1 MHVKVFHAFT
11 MQEAIQS
18 IKAELGPDAV
28 ILSTKDIRQRGPVAK
43 WFGRPL
49 IEVTAAIDRREPP
62 MDAPSPASGPS
73 IPQARRDPSPDPSIV
88 PVSRFQETLRSLASD
103 APPPKLTPKRAAPRP
118 GELLRELR
126 RATIGAPRLAR
137 VRDELRGLHQH
148 LLEAYPEDAVAT
160 PKSVPGPMTAL
171 YRDFVA
177 RSLAVPTAVS
187 FVQCLHD
194 RLSGDAHRDRAAVRT
209 VLRELM
215 KREMTEGTPLAVA
228 ENDKTVGVFFG
239 PSGSGKTTVIAKLAA
254 TLLEQGRTVALL
266 CLDVYRP
273 SAVEQLR
280 SYATALELPFETA
293 GTRQAAAE
301 RLRRLSDADA
311 VLVDTGGRNIMDAG
325 YLSDIRWLTTLDH
338 VVETHLV
345 LSATTREEDLSAT
358 ARRCAEYS
366 VRRLLFTKLD
376 ESTGI
381 GSLLNVHKQ
390 TRIPFSYFSTGPGVP
405 HDLEVAGA
413 ERLADLLLEGSIREE
428 QSAESRIAQVVG
440 ESIGFEAERASA

>member
-1 MHVKVFHAFT
+1 MQVKVFHAFT

-18 IKAELGPDAV
+18 IKAELGPEAV
-28 ILSTKDIRQRGPVAK
+28 ILSTKDIRQKGPVAR

-49 IEVTAAIDRREPP
+49 IEVTAAIERRESPA
-62 MDAPSPASGPS
+62 DAPLPPSGKS
-73 IPQARRDPSPDPSIV
+73 IPLVHRDLTSDPALV
-88 PVSRFQETLRSLASD
+88 PVSRFQETLRGLTHD
-103 APPPKLTPKRAAPRP
+103 APPPKLTPKRAAASP
-118 GELLRELR
+118 GALLKELR
-126 RATIGAPRLAR
+126 RAPISPPRLAR

-160 PKSVPGPMTAL
+160 PKNVPGPMTAL
-171 YRDFVA
+171 YRDFVT

-187 FVQCLHD
+187 FVQGLHD
-194 RLSGDAHRDRAAVRT
+194 QLSGNERRDLATVRT
-209 VLRELM
+209 ALRELM
-215 KREMTEGTPLAVA
+215 KREMTEGVPLAAA
-228 ENDKTVGVFFG
+228 EDDKKVGVFFG

-266 CLDVYRP
+266 CMDVYRP

-280 SYATALELPFETA
+280 SYAAALELPFATA
-293 GTRQAAAE
+293 GTRQTAAE
-301 RLRRLSDADA
+301 RLRRLSDADT

-325 YLSDIRWLTTLDH
+325 YMSDIRWLTTLDH

-358 ARRCAEYS
+358 VRRCAEYS

-390 TRIPFSYFSTGPGVP
+390 SGIPFSYFSTGPGVP

-413 ERLADLLLEGSIREE
+413 ERLADLLLEGTIREE
-428 QSAESRIAQVVG
+428 QTTETRIAKVVG
-440 ESIGFEAERASA
+440 ESMGFEPESMSA

>member
-28 ILSTKDIRQRGPVAK
+28 ILSTKDVRQRGSVAK

-49 IEVTAAIDRREPP
+49 IEVTAAIDRRETPT
-62 MDAPSPASGPS
+62 DAPMPAAASPA
-73 IPQARRDPSPDPSIV
+73 PQIHRDPSPDPSVV
-88 PVSRFQETLRSLASD
+88 PVSRFQDTLRNVTHDGPA
-103 APPPKLTPKRAAPRP
+103 PKLTPKRAAAPP
-118 GELLRELR
+118 GELLKGLR
-126 RATIGAPRLAR
+126 RATAGAPHLAR

-148 LLEAYPEDAVAT
+148 LLEAYPEDAVAA
-160 PKSVPGPMTAL
+160 PKNVPGPMTAL
-171 YRDFVA
+171 YRDLVT

-194 RLSGDAHRDRAAVRT
+194 QLSGEARRDQTAIRAA
-209 VLRELM
+209 LRELM
-215 KREMTEGTPLAVA
+215 KREMAEGIPLMAA
-228 ENDKTVGVFFG
+228 EDDRKVGVFFG
-239 PSGSGKTTVIAKLAA
+239 PSGSGKTTAIAKLAS
-254 TLLEQGRTVALL
+254 TLVSEGRTVALL
-266 CLDVYRP
+266 SMDVYRS

-280 SYATALELPFETA
+280 KYATALELPFETA

-301 RLRRLSDADA
+301 GLRRLCDADV
-311 VLVDTGGRNIMDAG
+311 VLVDTGGRNIMETG
-325 YLSDIRWLTTLDH
+325 LLSDIRWLTTLDH

-345 LSATTREEDLSAT
+345 LPATTREEDLLAT
-358 ARRCAEYS
+358 VRRCAEYS

-376 ESTGI
+376 ESTGV

-405 HDLEVAGA
+405 HDFEVAGA
-413 ERLADLLLEGSIREE
+413 DRLADLLLEGAIREE
-428 QSAESRIAQVVG
+428 RTTEARIAKVVG
-440 ESIGFEAERASA
+440 ESIGFEAERMSA

>member
-1 MHVKVFHAFT
+1 MQIKVFHAFT
-11 MQEAIQS
+11 MQEAIQA

-28 ILSTKDIRQRGPVAK
+28 ILSTKDIRQRGPVAR

-62 MDAPSPASGPS
+62 TEAPPPPSGKS
-73 IPQARRDPSPDPSIV
+73 IPQVRRDPSPDPAIV
-88 PVSRFQETLRSLASD
+88 PVSRFQETLRGLTPD
-103 APPPKLTPKRAAPRP
+103 APPPKLTPKRAAASP
-118 GELLRELR
+118 GELLKELR
-126 RATIGAPRLAR
+126 RAPIGAPRLAR

-148 LLEAYPEDAVAT
+148 LLEAYPEDSVAT
-160 PKSVPGPMTAL
+160 PKNVPGSMTAL
-171 YRDFVA
+171 YRDFVT
-177 RSLAVPTAVS
+177 RSLAVSTAVS

-194 RLSGDAHRDRAAVRT
+194 RLSGDARQDREAVRT
-209 VLRELM
+209 AFRELV
-215 KREMTEGTPLAVA
+215 KREMAEGVPLAAA
-228 ENDKTVGVFFG
+228 EDDKKVGVFFG

-254 TLLEQGRTVALL
+254 ALLEQGRTVALL
-266 CLDVYRP
+266 CMDVYRP

-280 SYATALELPFETA
+280 SYAEALELPFATA
-293 GTRQAAAE
+293 GSRQAAAG
-301 RLRRLSDADA
+301 RLRRFSDADT

-358 ARRCAEYS
+358 VRRCAEYS

-390 TRIPFSYFSTGPGVP
+390 SRIPFSYFSTGPRVP
-405 HDLEVAGA
+405 HDLEVAGP
-413 ERLADLLLEGSIREE
+413 ERLADLLFEGTIREE
-428 QSAESRIAQVVG
+428 RTTETRIAKVVG
-440 ESIGFEAERASA
+440 ESMGFEAESLSV